1 LDATPTI
8 VGGDPVMNL
17 RRCHVCGRP
26 FPAEIRAAICP
37 RRDQAADRHAPIRLC
52 GAILTAQWADTSA
65 VEWPCLAHS
74 PGPEA
79 AAMPYLRLT
88 MAHPR
93 PERRAEV
100 LQHYEE
106 LVAHV
111 LTLPGCLA
119 GYVLEAQDQSGEVGR
134 MSLWEDADAA
144 HHAANDPHAMALH
157 AELHFDVQGS
167 LWDRSFTVQQLHPAT
182 QSPRP

>member
-1 LDATPTI
+1 
-8 VGGDPVMNL
+8 
-17 RRCHVCGRP
+17 
-26 FPAEIRAAICP
+26 
-37 RRDQAADRHAPIRLC
+37 
-52 GAILTAQWADTSA
+52 
-65 VEWPCLAHS
+65 
-74 PGPEA
+74 
-79 AAMPYLRLT
+79 MPYLRLT

-100 LQHYEE
+100 LEHYEE

-144 HHAANDPHAMALH
+144 HRAANDPHAMALH